1 MSYYD
6 DYDSDDYY
14 SYNSKVDESKIK
26 KDFLNYAD
34 SKSKKIK
41 VEGMEKMGTTLGI
54 DIYTDI
60 FITYFFYKCKCKS
73 MEEVTEQE
81 YVTGLKSFK
90 ENTLAEVKKKIIKIR
105 EKLLDCSSPDFSNF
119 YKFLFTFNVEKKT
132 KLIPIEVVE
141 VYFNQLFK
149 DQFAIVTSFL
159 KFIMEVQKLKGLNK
173 DQWECFLD
181 FLLNQGST
189 FPSTYNCDE
198 YYPLLFDDFFKWY
211 LEKEQK

>member
-1 MSYYD
+1 MSDYDD
-6 DYDSDDYY
+6 DYDSDGYY
-14 SYNSKVDESKIK
+14 SFKLKADESKIK

-34 SKSKKIK
+34 PKSKKIK
-41 VEGMEKMGTTLGI
+41 VEGMEKMGKTLGI

-60 FITYFFYKCKCKS
+60 FITYFFYKCGCKS

-81 YVTGLKSFK
+81 YVAGLKSFR
-90 ENTLAEVKKKIIKIR
+90 ENTLAEIKGKIIKIK
-105 EKLLDCSSPDFSNF
+105 EKLLDCSSKDFSRF
-119 YKFLFTFNVEKKT
+119 YNFLFTFNVEKKT

-149 DQFAIVTSFL
+149 DQFSIVTPFL

-181 FLLNQGST
+181 FLLNQGTT
-189 FPSTYNCDE
+189 FPNDYNCDE

-211 LEKEQK
+211 IEGQK